1 MKDEKKRALY
11 TCGFCRKS
19 WKEKN
24 SYLKHSKV
32 CRRAHGS
39 LPRRELRCHRCRK
52 TFVYAKSF
60 RNHECNHRCPR
71 CAKTFDRASRLR
83 DHKCDDEKKKISI
96 HRCPRCVKTFD
107 DAKGLREHRCVDEVA
122 RTWIK
127 TCPFCGKDYRREFEF
142 KKHVATCDGKWLAS
156 LGFEKKK
163 RRTFDVGPRR
173 RGQNESEYVCNKC
186 RCRFAKLDVSNVA
199 FHRCVDRKMKSAE
212 RQMGRYKNR
221 YSKMVL
227 TDGNMSKRELKDR
240 ECFKCGKLFPTKEKC
255 FFHYARCKKKR
266 DDRTRR
272 GRRRYEYFK
281 CNFCGDFF
289 ELFAVL
295 QRHLRDHAY
304 EKRMAKKLG
313 VGKDVAVR
321 LRGGG
326 DGNGAV
332 RRDDVPGPS
341 SRPDDGSA
349 SGSDDDDDVPLAHRV
364 GERPVI
370 PKRWGWTTHVIDLQT
385 PDFDG
390 ELLARLILEEIRS
403 QIAERKRLIRS
414 GNVDREGR
422 SSSSGEELS
431 DDDELESD
439 ARFSTLSMIANLKVY
454 FYKIDLG
461 SALGEKKQTIER
473 NRPFPRSGANAEGDE
488 DETLVDAYFHSS
500 PVRLLSGNLEEEV
513 HYIVENFMLQVD
525 EYTTLKSGMK
535 LFQVSQ
541 CELSFYN
548 FKSMVGGKGEE
559 IPSHCHVTLHALYSH
574 GKILHVSYDN
584 VSEYIRD
591 VGGETSDVYTDNC
604 FAHVLAAHSYLK
616 NGHLAKDVAV
626 KMDGDTGCVL
636 DKYTEVRVKDVMD
649 AEKSER
655 SLRDYDFSM
664 CADNGRPMML
674 EDVGKFYRSNY
685 EKNKA
690 MPVINVFKLDY
701 ADSDDDVDAP
711 GFDVLGNGIEARGY
725 KTEQRFVITHYFL
738 ARDFDDESDDGRDV
752 INVLYW
758 RETKH
763 FYLIT
768 NLKALVLAV
777 NFNNS
782 ATIPR
787 SRSKLCYVCVTMVD
801 VRFVDMKDHV
811 KLCRARNN
819 KQHVRFPVEGKNV
832 EKFKN
837 FKLMNKLQFYV
848 SADTECSVVP
858 IKKPDSGFLA
868 DEYAVGGESFDRNI
882 KASQYENAFR
892 SENFPYKGTSKK
904 LMPTHVH
911 RLNSIGWKLYV
922 DEEICTFPRERFVKE
937 IGDFMQIIVVPDDSE
952 SEAEKLVDRF
962 MDWLNKASEFIRNW
976 LKKINDKQF
985 QANVLTGLK
994 EKHAETI
1001 KNSTHCIYCEE
1012 KLREPVPDHCHTTFK
1027 LRGMACTDCNLRARR
1042 TAWMNFKLQVYTH
1055 NFRHYDSCFIT
1066 KYMKRPAVG
1075 KGATVG
1081 QRVWKCRVRG
1091 NKIHQVKT
1099 NLLDFRDSMDLF
1111 PISIAK
1117 LSDNLPSDRMEH
1129 VNEIKWPGETDSKN
1143 IYPYE
1148 MISSVKRFDDEAFP
1162 DIDDFESS
1170 LTGKI
1175 SNKDYDS
1182 ARRLYDE
1189 NCTTFRD
1196 WHVHYLQM
1204 DVCILLDAL
1213 AYWQGVIFKEFG
1225 IDLLQCH
1232 SLPSCAKQSLL
1243 KMSRVCL
1250 ELITEPTMHSLFQ
1263 NNIKGGLCVT
1273 ALRSREVID
1282 QTKES
1287 IRYFDVKS
1295 LYASVQKLYR
1305 HPVGG
1310 FKFLTPTPTARVLH
1324 AMAMEYD
1331 EKEADTGYLC
1341 VVDLHI
1347 PQELHWMLSDFPVT
1361 YQKMTVEPH
1370 LYPPSSKWH
1379 HLPRSKTSK
1388 LVPSL
1393 IDPENYGVSMLT
1405 LSFLVR
1411 LGIRIERVRQVVE
1424 YRQEYF
1430 LRDFVDICLKK
1441 RKESG
1446 LKMDDVTFKL
1456 IANGLFGKF
1465 IENAFLYTDTRFVF
1479 YKKDYERILQNATRF
1494 VNAKFETYGVL
1505 MQSKLSVVKMD
1516 KSVAVGWSILCKS
1529 KTHFQQM
1536 YYYRILPSY
1545 VRVARP
1551 LTFQNRLRVLYVDT
1565 DSLMLY
1571 LCLDSD
1577 QETKFY
1583 SLLSDIFDFSTLPK
1597 NDRFYSVENK
1607 FKVGIFK
1614 DEVSGL
1620 LIKAQHSNGA
1630 KSYLYTIYN
1639 NTGLDVRLMNEKE
1652 RKIYYPR
1659 IKMKALSKH
1668 FQSNLLTEDDF
1679 LQAFRDPNQERSL
1692 TYTSLR
1698 IGNERKMYTFTC
1710 NKKVLDPHDSK
1721 RWVYPSQ
1728 LDSLALGHYLTLD
1741 PNWVGLVMDDWKS
1754 RENSRVEKCE

>member
-1 MKDEKKRALY
+1 MDGEKKRTLY

-19 WKEKN
+19 WREKT
-24 SYLKHSKV
+24 SYLEHSRV
-32 CRRAHGS
+32 CRRRGEDGS
-39 LPRRELRCHRCRK
+39 LPRARPWCARCLK
-52 TFVYAKSF
+52 TFARARNF
-60 RNHECNHRCPR
+60 RNHRC
-71 CAKTFDRASRLR
+71 
-83 DHKCDDEKKKISI
+83 I
-96 HRCPRCVKTFD
+96 
-107 DAKGLREHRCVDEVA
+107 DEVSV
-122 RTWIK
+122 R
-127 TCPFCGKDYRREFEF
+127 TCPFCEKGYYRHDTWF
-142 KKHVATCDGKWLAS
+142 KKHVAICDGKRRREWLSS
-156 LGFEKKK
+156 LNMEKKK
-163 RRTFDVGPRR
+163 AASAAPRR
-173 RGQNESEYVCNKC
+173 ASDAGRQRGGASKVEYVCNKC
-186 RCRFAKLDVSNVA
+186 GCRFKRLAVSKMT
-199 FHRCVDRKMKSAE
+199 FHRCVDKEMSSAKK
-212 RQMGRYKNR
+212 QMDSNKN
-221 YSKMVL
+221 YYTKVVL
-227 TDGNMSKRELKDR
+227 TDGNMSKRRLKDR
-240 ECFKCGKLFPTKEKC
+240 ECFGCGKLFPTKEKC
-255 FFHYARCKKKR
+255 YVHSTHCKKKR
-266 DDRTRR
+266 RDRTRR
-272 GRRRYEYFK
+272 GRRRHEYFK
-281 CNFCGDFF
+281 CNFCGAYF

-313 VGKDVAVR
+313 VGRDAAIR

-326 DGNGAV
+326 GENRAAV

-341 SRPDDGSA
+341 SRRDDGST
-349 SGSDDDDDVPLAHRV
+349 SGSDDDVPLAHLV
-364 GERPVI
+364 DDNRPII
-370 PKRWGWTTHVIDLQT
+370 PERWGWTTHVITLQT

-390 ELLARLILEEIRS
+390 ELLVRLMLEEIES
-403 QIAERKRLIRS
+403 QISERKRLIRRE
-414 GNVDREGR
+414 NADRDGPP
-422 SSSSGEELS
+422 SSSGEELS
-431 DDDELESD
+431 DDDELKSD
-439 ARFSTLSMIANLKVY
+439 ARFSTLSMIATLKVY

-473 NRPFPRSGANAEGDE
+473 KRPFPRSGGADAGEEE

-500 PVRLLSGNLEEEV
+500 PVRLLSGNLKAEV

-541 CELSFYN
+541 CELNFYN

-574 GKILHVSYDN
+574 GKILHISYDN
-584 VSEYIRD
+584 VSARIRD
-591 VGGETSDVYTDNC
+591 LDGETSDVYTDNC

-616 NGHLAKDVAV
+616 NGYAAKNVAV
-626 KMDGDTGCVL
+626 RTDGVTGCVL
-636 DKYTEVRVKDVMD
+636 DKYTEVHVKDVMD
-649 AEKSER
+649 AKKNER
-655 SLRDYDFSM
+655 GSREYDFSA
-664 CADNGRPMML
+664 CVNEGRPML
-674 EDVGKFYRSNY
+674 IEDVGKFYKSNY
-685 EKNKA
+685 EKDKT
-690 MPVINVFKLDY
+690 MPLINVFKLDY
-701 ADSDDDVDAP
+701 SNSDDDAQVP
-711 GFDVLGNGIEARGY
+711 SLDVLGDSISARGY
-725 KTEQRFVITHYFL
+725 KTEQRFVVTHYFL
-738 ARDFDDESDDGRDV
+738 AQDYDDESDDGRDV

-758 RETKH
+758 RETEH

-768 NLKALVLAV
+768 NLKALVIAV

-782 ATIPR
+782 IRKTVR
-787 SRSKLCYVCVTMVD
+787 GRHKLCYVCLTVIDARYVE
-801 VRFVDMKDHV
+801 MKDHV
-811 KLCRARNN
+811 KLCRSRNS
-819 KQHVRFPVEGKNV
+819 KQHVRFPVDGENI

-858 IKKPDSGFLA
+858 IREPSSGFLA
-868 DEYAVGGESFDRNI
+868 DEYPVGGESFDRNI
-882 KASQYENAFR
+882 KASQYENAYR
-892 SENFPYKGTSKK
+892 SENFPYKGSSKK

-911 RLNSIGWKLYV
+911 RLNSVGWKLYV
-922 DEEICTFPRERFVKE
+922 DEEIRLFPREEFVRE
-937 IGDFMQIIVVPDDSE
+937 IGDFMQIIVAPDDSRGE
-952 SEAEKLVDRF
+952 EEKLVDRF
-962 MDWLNKASEFIRNW
+962 MDWLNRASEFIRNW
-976 LKKINDKQF
+976 LRKINDVNF
-985 QANVLTGLK
+985 QANVLENLK
-994 EKHAETI
+994 KKHAETI
-1001 KNSTHCIYCEE
+1001 ENSTHCIYCEGE
-1012 KLREPVPDHCHTTFK
+1012 LREPVPDHCHTTLK
-1027 LRGMACTDCNLRARR
+1027 LRGMACKDCNLRARR

-1075 KGATVG
+1075 KKNRVVG

-1091 NKIHQVKT
+1091 NKIHQVRT

-1117 LSDNLPSDRMEH
+1117 LSDNLPTDRMKH

-1175 SNKDYDS
+1175 SKKDYEC
-1182 ARRLYDE
+1182 AKRLYDE
-1189 NCTTFRD
+1189 NCASFRD

-1243 KMSRVCL
+1243 KMSRVEL

-1282 QTKES
+1282 QTSES

-1324 AMAMEYD
+1324 AMALEYD

-1341 VVDLHI
+1341 VVDLTI
-1347 PQELHWMLSDFPVT
+1347 PRELHWMLSDFPVT

-1379 HLPRSKTSK
+1379 HLPRSKTPK

-1393 IDPENYGVSMLT
+1393 IDPKNYGVSMLT

-1411 LGIRIERVRQVVE
+1411 LGIRIENVHQVVE

-1465 IENAFLYTDTRFVF
+1465 IENAFLYTDTKFVF
-1479 YKKDYERILQNATRF
+1479 YKKDYERILQDATRF

-1516 KSVAVGWSILCKS
+1516 KSIAVGWSILCKS

-1545 VRVARP
+1545 IRVVRP
-1551 LTFQNRLRVLYVDT
+1551 LTFRNRLRVLYVDT

-1571 LCLDSD
+1571 LRLDSD
-1577 QETKFY
+1577 QEMEFY

-1597 NDRFYSVENK
+1597 NDRFYSAENK
-1607 FKVGIFK
+1607 SVVGIFK

-1652 RKIYYPR
+1652 KAIYYPR

-1668 FQSNLLTEDDF
+1668 FQSTLLTEEDF
-1679 LQAFRDPNQERSL
+1679 LQAFRNPDQERSL

-1741 PNWVGLVMDDWKS
+1741 PGWVDLVMDDWKNQK
-1754 RENSRVEKCE
+1754 NSST